1 MKGQPV
7 AEGFTLL
14 ELLVALAIF
23 ALLAVMAYGG
33 LSKVLKTKDILDE
46 QLDRLAEVQRTFTFL
61 ERDLLQLIPRDIRD
75 EFGDTRPFLQARD
88 PLLNSGEPLLSLT
101 RSGYANPLGVARSE
115 LQRVDWRLKD
125 EVLYRDT
132 WPVLDRAQD
141 SRPRALPLC
150 MRVQAFRL
158 RFLDTKKKWHDQ
170 WPPRTRSGNRPPQV
184 PLAVEVTLELADWG
198 ELRRLIPLGAVSL

>member
-1 MKGQPV
+1 MIRPRPQR
-7 AEGFTLL
+7 GFTLL

-33 LSKVLKTKDILDE
+33 LSKVLRTEDILDQ

-75 EFGDTRPFLQARD
+75 QYGDTRPFLQGRD
-88 PLLNSGEPLLSLT
+88 PLQGSGEPLLALT

-125 EVLYRDT
+125 EALYRET

-141 SRPRALPLC
+141 SLPRAVRLC
-150 MRVQAFRL
+150 TRVQDLRL
-158 RFLDTKKKWHDQ
+158 RFLDDKKKWHRQ
-170 WPPRTRSGNRPPQV
+170 WPPEDQQAGGLQA
-184 PLAVEVTLELADWG
+184 PLAVEVTLELTDWG
-198 ELRRLIPLGAVSL
+198 ELRRLVPLGAVSL